1 MTEENAIR
9 AAALLNEIRMAKA
22 AINRLKDEREA
33 KLTGLD
39 HNAPGPKHHVLDTI
53 DREWGLIGEWCVDFF
68 VTAMDTAISNEEKNL
83 SELTKELEEL

>member
-39 HNAPGPKHHVLDTI
+39 HNAPGPKHHVLETI

>member
-9 AAALLNEIRMAKA
+9 AAALLNEIRMVKA
-22 AINRLKDEREA
+22 SISRLKDEREA

-39 HNAPGPKHHVLDTI
+39 HNAHGPKRHVLETI

-68 VTAMDTAISNEEKNL
+68 ITAMDTAIRNEEREL
-83 SELTKELEEL
+83 SRIQNELEEL